1 MTPVTPRDPQRT
13 AAWLR
18 SDYPSIAARAERE
31 KRVIYWSDATGV
43 RDQDLTGRGY
53 APECRTPVLTQ
64 AWQEYSVSLIAAV
77 SNPGL
82 MRFKLY
88 KGNRNGA
95 IFIDFMTR
103 LVRDAKNVPLASFDK
118 SSGAVQEWLAH
129 HKDEIEIFY
138 LPAYA
143 AEHTPDE
150 YFNNDLEQT
159 IKNTPRLFQEFSRI
173 SLLGWRQQLPVN

>member
-1 MTPVTPRDPQRT
+1 MTRVTPRDPQRT

-18 SDYPSIAARAERE
+18 SDYPSIAAWAKRE
-31 KRVIYWSDATGV
+31 KRVIYWSDATAV
-43 RDQDLTGRGY
+43 RDRDLTGRGY

-64 AWQEYSVSLIAAV
+64 TWQEFSVSLIAAV
-77 SNPGL
+77 SNRGL
-82 MRFKLY
+82 MRFKPY
-88 KGNRNGA
+88 KGTRNGA
-95 IFIDFMTR
+95 IIDFMTR

-150 YFNNDLEQT
+150 YLNNDLEQT